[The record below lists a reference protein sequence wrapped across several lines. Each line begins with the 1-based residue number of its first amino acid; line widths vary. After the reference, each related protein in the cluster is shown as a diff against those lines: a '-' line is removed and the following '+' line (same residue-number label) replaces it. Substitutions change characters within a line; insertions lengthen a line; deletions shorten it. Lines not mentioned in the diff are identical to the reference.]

1 MADDHRYEQGWLD
14 DDAVERLLRGEPLSG
29 TAPADARAT
38 ADQLTAAL
46 RALTQP
52 AGPAGTAARA
62 AGAPLPGEEAALAA
76 FREARAAR
84 SAAES
89 GVDLAARATVASGA
103 ARRRTPFAVVRAFL
117 DRPTKALALAL
128 AGCAVGGVAVAAGAG
143 VLPGP
148 FGRSDGEPA
157 PAASVTVADGGGPRT
172 TAPAT
177 PGPSHGA
184 TPGPRPGHGPEAS
197 GTPGHGTGRTGGPSI
212 EPGPDGPSPSRRGDG
227 KPGKGGE
234 DTDEG
239 TTGDVTGSAR
249 ATVAKLCRD
258 FLADGKRTGRGKGVD
273 EDGVRA
279 LERSAG
285 GGTGAVRA
293 YCERLLAGLDA
304 GTSGSGSGL
313 DDLLRGGAPRTRSLP
328 RPGVSPSVVAQ
339 GVTLSGTTTL

>member
-14 DDAVERLLRGEPLSG
+14 DDAVERLLRGEHLSG

-38 ADQLTAAL
+38 ADHLTAAL
-46 RALTQP
+46 RALTEP
-52 AGPAGTAARA
+52 AGAAGTAARGA
-62 AGAPLPGEEAALAA
+62 DAPLPGEEAALAA
-76 FREARAAR
+76 FREARAGR
-84 SAAES
+84 P
-89 GVDLAARATVASGA
+89 AARAGA
-103 ARRRTPFAVVRAFL
+103 VRRTPFAVVRAFL

-184 TPGPRPGHGPEAS
+184 TPGPRPGHSPGAS
-197 GTPGHGTGRTGGPSI
+197 GTPGRGTGKPGGPSI

-227 KPGKGGE
+227 KPGKGGT
-234 DTDEG
+234 DTGES

-258 FLADGKRTGRGKGVD
+258 FLADGKRTGGGKGVD

-285 GGTGAVRA
+285 GGTSAVRA

-304 GTSGSGSGL
+304 GTSGSGSDL
-313 DDLLRGGAPRTRSLP
+313 DDLLRRGAPRTRSLP
-328 RPGVSPSVVAQ
+328 RPSVSQPAVAQ
-339 GVTLSGTTTL
+339 GVTLLGTTTL